1 MGISAHAPASQ
12 TLMVSSC
19 EPDTIVLPSGEKATD
34 ITQWLC
40 ALCFSAFSSKEAA
53 ASTGAVRFEL
63 RVGGCQ
69 CLTPASHTLSVLSSE
84 PETMV
89 LPSGEKATD
98 LTALL
103 CALFFSALSS
113 RDAAAGSRAVSFG
126 LRIQGYQCRRTC
138 IPHFERLVV
147 GA

>member
-1 MGISAHAPASQ
+1 M
-12 TLMVSSC
+12 
-19 EPDTIVLPSGEKATD
+19 VLPSGEKATD

-53 ASTGAVRFEL
+53 ESVGALRFGL

-69 CLTPASHTLSVLSSE
+69 CP
-84 PETMV
+84 
-89 LPSGEKATD
+89 
-98 LTALL
+98 
-103 CALFFSALSS
+103 
-113 RDAAAGSRAVSFG
+113 
-126 LRIQGYQCRRTC
+126 RTR

>member
-1 MGISAHAPASQ
+1 MLTPASQ
-12 TLMVSSC
+12 TLSVWSR

-69 CLTPASHTLSVLSSE
+69 CLTPASQTLSVWS
-84 PETMV
+84 
-89 LPSGEKATD
+89 
-98 LTALL
+98 
-103 CALFFSALSS
+103 
-113 RDAAAGSRAVSFG
+113 
-126 LRIQGYQCRRTC
+126 
-138 IPHFERLVV
+138 
-147 GA
+147 